1 MGKSISLNELTSV
14 VRDSLLPGNYYTKK
28 TLIQGLEDKKWEVSS
43 TSVGHV
49 LQKLRKEKFISYDS
63 DSRFW
68 IVDSREYDKLMKK
81 KELEKE
87 KIDMLSD
94 PEMHIVKA
102 FQKVVD
108 QMAKDAVKHNIQTEH
123 HDLIIKAVQE
133 KVANEFRV
141 EIKPAIIRMISDKVI
156 HETDEKMGD
165 IKEFIND
172 TRSIKKQIRLV
183 FAKLRFM
190 EKVFKGIGILTKPL
204 LKSGK

>member
-14 VRDSLLPGNYYTKK
+14 VRDSLLPGNYYTRK